1 MTRQNLHPGMFISY
15 TSGLFFFFQMPGARY
30 HMKLLVVMV
39 KSRPIVLSLKNL

>member
-15 TSGLFFFFQMPGARY
+15 TSGLFFFQMPGARY
-30 HMKLLVVMV
+30 YMKLLVVMV